1 MTIPMILIL
10 VTMVFF
16 VMRILP
22 GDPIRS
28 QLGPKVSE
36 EQADQLRER
45 MGLNR
50 PLHIQ
55 YFDFLWRMVTL
66 DFGNALTQGERP
78 IRQELAEKLPATV
91 ELAVP
96 AITFTA
102 LAGIFGGAFAAKNRK
117 KPVDYVLRV
126 ISVMVYAFPI
136 FFLGLLFQIIFSVRI
151 PLFPLAGRMDSM
163 LMTTFESITNFY
175 FIDSILTGNWP
186 ALKSMLLHLVLPSFT
201 LGLILTGPFLRL
213 TRVNMLEMLM
223 TTFESITNFY
233 FIDSILT
240 GNWPALKSM
249 LLHLVLPSFTL
260 GLILTGPFLRLTRV
274 NMLEMLQSDFITAGR
289 ARGLPEK
296 RLVYQHALRN
306 TFIPILTL
314 LGLQFALLLAGA
326 VLTETT
332 FSWPGLGRYL
342 VKRIELRDYNAVQS
356 VIAVF
361 ALFVGMISVLVDILY
376 AFIDPRIRY

>member
-1 MTIPMILIL
+1 MSSSFRNFIITRLLMTIPMILIL

-36 EQADQLRER
+36 EQAAQLRER

-50 PLHIQ
+50 PLHVQ

-78 IRQELAEKLPATV
+78 IRQELAEKLPATI

-163 LMTTFESITNFY
+163 LMTTFEPITNFY

-186 ALKSMLLHLVLPSFT
+186 ALKSMV
-201 LGLILTGPFLRL
+201 
-213 TRVNMLEMLM
+213 M
-223 TTFESITNFY
+223 
-233 FIDSILT
+233 
-240 GNWPALKSM
+240 
-249 LLHLVLPSFTL
+249 HLVLPSFTL

>member
-1 MTIPMILIL
+1 
-10 VTMVFF
+10 MV
-16 VMRILP
+16 M
-22 GDPIRS
+22 
-28 QLGPKVSE
+28 
-36 EQADQLRER
+36 
-45 MGLNR
+45 
-50 PLHIQ
+50 
-55 YFDFLWRMVTL
+55 
-66 DFGNALTQGERP
+66 
-78 IRQELAEKLPATV
+78 
-91 ELAVP
+91 
-96 AITFTA
+96 
-102 LAGIFGGAFAAKNRK
+102 
-117 KPVDYVLRV
+117 
-126 ISVMVYAFPI
+126 
-136 FFLGLLFQIIFSVRI
+136 
-151 PLFPLAGRMDSM
+151 
-163 LMTTFESITNFY
+163 
-175 FIDSILTGNWP
+175 
-186 ALKSMLLHLVLPSFT
+186 
-201 LGLILTGPFLRL
+201 
-213 TRVNMLEMLM
+213 
-223 TTFESITNFY
+223 
-233 FIDSILT
+233 
-240 GNWPALKSM
+240 
-249 LLHLVLPSFTL
+249 HLVLPSFTL

>member
-1 MTIPMILIL
+1 MSSSFRNFIITRLLLTIPMILIL

-28 QLGPKVSE
+28 QLGPKVSA

-50 PLHIQ
+50 PLYVQ

-78 IRQELAEKLPATV
+78 IRQELAEKLPATI
-91 ELAVP
+91 ELTIP
-96 AITFTA
+96 AIMFTA

-117 KPVDYVLRV
+117 KPVDYILRV
-126 ISVMVYAFPI
+126 ISVVVYAFPI
-136 FFLGLLFQIIFSVRI
+136 FFLGLLFQIIFAVRI

-175 FIDSILTGNWP
+175 VVDALLTQNWA
-186 ALKSMLLHLVLPSFT
+186 ALRST
-201 LGLILTGPFLRL
+201 L
-213 TRVNMLEMLM
+213 M
-223 TTFESITNFY
+223 
-233 FIDSILT
+233 
-240 GNWPALKSM
+240 
-249 LLHLVLPSFTL
+249 HLVLPSFTL

-296 RLVYQHALRN
+296 RLVYRHALHN
-306 TFIPILTL
+306 TFIPIITL

-332 FSWPGLGRYL
+332 FSWPGMGRYL

-361 ALFVGMISVLVDILY
+361 ALFVGGISVLVDILY